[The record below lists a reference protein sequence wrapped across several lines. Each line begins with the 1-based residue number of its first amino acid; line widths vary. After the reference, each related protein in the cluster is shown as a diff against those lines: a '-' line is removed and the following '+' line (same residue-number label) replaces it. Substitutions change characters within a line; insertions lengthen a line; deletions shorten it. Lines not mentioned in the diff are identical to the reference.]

1 MNKSFSYFVVFSLVA
16 IIGLFGWISERD
28 YEYQKEI
35 AELHQALAAV
45 DSECGS
51 SFELS
56 MPVDWE
62 FIES

>member
-35 AELHQALAAV
+35 AELHQALAAA

-62 FIES
+62 VIES